1 VLCPRETH
9 CAAKKEYIFPV
20 PSFWVFFFFF
30 VFFNFLKSLKKNKRM
45 LRYKGGTSV
54 TSKHTSS
61 KRKEHTNAQSKE
73 TCAGKGHSGKIPPW
87 VKVSGRRGKVLQGLR
102 IRHAS
107 KVQLRETW
115 SRH

>member
-1 VLCPRETH
+1 VLP
-9 CAAKKEYIFPV
+9 KKNTYFPSPLFGIFD
-20 PSFWVFFFFF
+20 FF

-54 TSKHTSS
+54 ARKHTSS
-61 KRKEHTNAQSKE
+61 RCKEHTNAQSKE

-87 VKVSGRRGKVLQGLR
+87 VKVSGRRGKVLQGLH

-107 KVQLRETW
+107 KVQLRATW